1 MASIVV
7 YARILDGAHLKGSSS
22 RHMRSGES
30 LDRNTWNGS
39 GRSRPCEAHGAG
51 IPYRDIGQVPYGF
64 LEADQ
69 DYNHSRVYA
78 LDGFEVCHLAD
89 CKGGAMSLLQSEDL
103 LP

>member
-7 YARILDGAHLKGSSS
+7 DARILDGAHLESSS
-22 RHMRSGES
+22 PRHMRSGES
-30 LDRNTWNGS
+30 LDRNTGNGS
-39 GRSRPCEAHGAG
+39 GRSRPSGAHGAG
-51 IPYRDIGQVPYGF
+51 IAYRNIGQVPYGF

-78 LDGFEVCHLAD
+78 LDGFEMCLLAD
-89 CKGGAMSLLQSEDL
+89 CEGRAMSLLQSGDL